1 MNRFT
6 QLIFASLCA
15 IAFTSCAD
23 TPLPPKNELK
33 ERAQGSIENLKPHLK
48 TKEDIQKAF
57 VWACKLKNME
67 QIHYLL
73 KQDADVNY
81 IDKDGYWS
89 PIIGAIEGKHLSVV
103 ELLVQKGTKVDQEV
117 IYGWTPLL
125 TAAWYNSND
134 IVRFLVREG
143 ADLYKANQAGEN
155 TITLLQ
161 KRGQKAF
168 IDELLQIHHQIKAQL
183 ELEKQKEQI
192 ALYLKEQNFE
202 GLKVYVERYPN
213 TANLIPQA
221 ELRLALTGP
230 KDLKVGDIRK
240 LVQKGMDEKIILSLV
255 KRVKVPY
262 KEFTL
267 DEIDLIIEMGIS
279 SNIIATMIDVTTEL
293 LKDQERKKEQEFFLK
308 EQTKMAKQGQQTTQ
322 VNYKQAPS
330 KGKDVVDVVTE
341 EAAKQGVKMLLDHL
355 F

>member
-1 MNRFT
+1 MKQFT
-6 QLIFASLCA
+6 QLFFASLCA
-15 IAFTSCAD
+15 IVFTGCVD
-23 TPLPPKNELK
+23 TPPIPKNELQ
-33 ERAQGSIENLKPHLK
+33 ERARGSVHDIKVHLK

-73 KQDADVNY
+73 EQGADVNHK
-81 IDKDGYWS
+81 DKDGYWS

-103 ELLVQKGTKVDQEV
+103 ELLVQKGAKVNQQV
-117 IYGWTPLL
+117 IYGWTPLM
-125 TAAWYNSND
+125 TAAWYNAND
-134 IVRFLVREG
+134 IARFLIREG
-143 ADLYKANQAGEN
+143 ADPYIANQNGEN
-155 TITLLQ
+155 TITFLQ
-161 KRGQKAF
+161 KRNQTAL
-168 IDELLQIHHQIKAQL
+168 INELLPIYHQKKAQQ

-192 ALYLKEQNFE
+192 ALYLQEQNFE
-202 GLKVYVERYPN
+202 ELKVYVEAHPN
-213 TANLIPQA
+213 TANLIPQP

-262 KEFTL
+262 KEFTI

-293 LKDQERKKEQEFFLK
+293 LKDQERKTEQELFLK
-308 EQTKMAKQGQQTTQ
+308 EQAKMAKQGQTTHLIQQQT
-322 VNYKQAPS
+322 PS
-330 KGKDVVDVVTE
+330 KSKDVVDVITE
-341 EAAKQGVKMLLDHL
+341 EATKQGIKMLLDHL